1 MRARLNGLGRVLV
14 GTTAIG
20 AGLLLA
26 AGPAS
31 AHVGIGE
38 GDYHAGSY
46 VVVPFSVPHGCD
58 GSPTTKLRIKLPESV
73 PTATPTV
80 NPGWTIEIV
89 KEALDTPLDLGE
101 GRTLTERVTEIDY
114 TAIAPLP
121 DGYRDV
127 FELSLQLP
135 ADSAGSTL
143 AFPTIQEC
151 AEGSTEW
158 TQIPDDGQD
167 PEELEHP
174 APSIAVIESEA
185 EEGAQSHDHEADA
198 GSGDTPTTTAA
209 PSDDVEAGS
218 NSSDR
223 GLAIAGLATGVIGMG
238 LGGRA
243 LVAAKGSTGSKG
255 SK

>member
-26 AGPAS
+26 AVPAS

-158 TQIPDDGQD
+158 TQIPEDGQD

-185 EEGAQSHDHEADA
+185 EEAAHDHAAEA

-209 PSDDVEAGS
+209 SSDDNEAGS
-218 NSSDR
+218 KSSDR

-243 LVAAKGSTGSKG
+243 LVASKGSTGSKG